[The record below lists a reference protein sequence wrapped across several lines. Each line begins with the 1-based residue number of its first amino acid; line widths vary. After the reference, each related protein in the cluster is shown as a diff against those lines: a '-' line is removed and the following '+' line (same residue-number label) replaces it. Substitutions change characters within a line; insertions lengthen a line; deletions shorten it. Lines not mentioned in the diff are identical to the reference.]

1 MAMMG
6 SMMSMG
12 ASVAGGIAQ
21 ANAARA
27 QAKYEENLALTQGKQ
42 QLASSQ
48 RQMVQQGQQGDMA
61 MSKQLATAAASGGGV
76 QTPSIMAIYGQTAGQ
91 TNLNARSA
99 LYTGQQEQWQQ
110 KVKAE
115 AAKARGENAAQGSI
129 LSALGGAAS
138 GLGKMMGAGG
148 GGGDLGGGMGALSFG

>member
-1 MAMMG
+1 MAMLG

-27 QAKYEENLALTQGKQ
+27 QAQYEANLRTKQGYQ
-42 QLASSQ
+42 EVASAQ
-48 RQMVQQGQQGDMA
+48 RQAIQQGQQTDMA
-61 MSKQLATAAASGGGV
+61 MQKQLATAAASGGGV

-91 TNLNARSA
+91 GSQNMRSA
-99 LYTGQQEQWQQ
+99 LYTGKQQQWQQ
-110 KVKAE
+110 QVLAD

-129 LSALGGAAS
+129 LSGIGGAIGS
-138 GLGKMMGAGG
+138 MGKMFGG
-148 GGGDLGGGMGALSFG
+148 GGGDLGGGLGAIGFG